1 MAHVFQNKRTFW
13 LVLVIAFALCLQPV
27 LAADKAMS
35 IAYWGNGGYY
45 IGDTIIFDGYSPAG
59 NATAI
64 KLTGPGLPAGGVPI
78 YDLDGSEGTGNP
90 VIVKEDGSWRLVW
103 YTGSIKSVDKMQTA
117 RYRVTVFDVND
128 PTVSAT
134 TSFMMKKPDFYVTAS
149 PDTLETSEYI
159 QLLGTAE
166 QGTSDIRIVISDE
179 VGKVYH
185 TYDTAASSSGYFTYA
200 FHVDMKPGTYYITVS
215 SPSVKNTFRTEIT
228 ILPPPANETANATAR
243 VTPVTTMPP
252 DSGMLS
258 ISSTP
263 TGSQVYVDSVS
274 MGVTPI
280 TLDNIAPGSH
290 LVEIKSPGY
299 LTFSLQVTVNA
310 GETTSLSPNMVKSPL
325 SLPASPLVAL
335 GGLVIAGMLFLVR
348 SAARKDG

>member
-1 MAHVFQNKRTFW
+1 MTLLFRNIRTFW
-13 LVLVIAFALCLQPV
+13 LILVIALALCMQPV
-27 LAADKAMS
+27 LAADKAMT

-45 IGDTIIFDGYSPAG
+45 IGDTIIFDGSSPAG

-64 KLTGPGLPAGGVPI
+64 KLSGPGLPAGGVPI
-78 YDLDGSEGTGNP
+78 YDLDGAEGTGNP
-90 VIVKEDGSWRLVW
+90 VIVKDDGTWRLVW

-117 RYRVTVFDVND
+117 RYRITVFDVNN
-128 PTVSAT
+128 PSTSST
-134 TSFMMKKPDFYVTAS
+134 TSVMMKKPDFYVTAS
-149 PDTLETSEYI
+149 PDTLETGQYI

-166 QGTSDIRIVISDE
+166 QGTSDIHIVISDE

-185 TYDTAASSSGYFTYA
+185 TYDTSASASGYFTYA

-215 SPSVKNTFRTEIT
+215 SPSVKNTFRTTIT
-228 ILPPPANETANATAR
+228 VIPPTSPATNVT
-243 VTPVTTMPP
+243 VGITPVTTVPS

-274 MGVTPI
+274 KGVTPI
-280 TLDNIAPGSH
+280 TLANIAPGSH

-310 GETTSLSPNMVKSPL
+310 GETTSLSPNLVKSPL
-325 SLPASPLVAL
+325 SVPLTPVSAL
-335 GGLVIAGMLFLVR
+335 AGLVIAGMLFLIR
-348 SAARKDG
+348 SAARKDE

>member
-1 MAHVFQNKRTFW
+1 MAQLFRNKRTLW
-13 LVLVIAFALCLQPV
+13 LVLVIACALCMQPV
-27 LAADKAMS
+27 LAADKAMT

-78 YDLDGSEGTGNP
+78 YDLDGAEGTGNP
-90 VIVKEDGSWRLVW
+90 VIVKEDGTWRLVW

-117 RYRVTVFDVND
+117 RYHITVFDVNN
-128 PTVSAT
+128 PSVSSS
-134 TSFMMKKPDFYVTAS
+134 TSFMMKKPDFSVTAS
-149 PDTLETSEYI
+149 PDTLETGEYI

-166 QGTSDIRIVISDE
+166 QGTSDIHIVISDE

-185 TYDTAASSSGYFTYA
+185 TYDTSASASGYFTYA
-200 FHVDMKPGTYYITVS
+200 FHVDMKPGTYYITIS
-215 SPSVKNTFRTEIT
+215 SPSVKNTYRTTIT
-228 ILPPPANETANATAR
+228 VIPPASPATN
-243 VTPVTTMPP
+243 VTVGITPVTTVPS

-263 TGSQVYVDSVS
+263 TGAQVYVDSVS

-280 TLDNIAPGSH
+280 TLANIAPGSH

-325 SLPASPLVAL
+325 SLPVSPLVAL

-348 SAARKDG
+348 SAAKKDG

>member
-1 MAHVFQNKRTFW
+1 MALLFWNIRTFW
-13 LVLVIAFALCLQPV
+13 LVLVIAFALCMQPV

-90 VIVKEDGSWRLVW
+90 VIVKEDGTWRLVW

-117 RYRVTVFDVND
+117 RYHITIFDVNN
-128 PTVSAT
+128 PSVSSS
-134 TSFMMKKPDFYVTAS
+134 TSFMMKKPDFYVTAT
-149 PDTLETSEYI
+149 PDTLETGEYI

-166 QGTSDIRIVISDE
+166 QGTSDIHIVISDE

-185 TYDTAASSSGYFTYA
+185 TYDTSASASGYFTYA
-200 FHVDMKPGTYYITVS
+200 FHVDMKPGTYFVTIS
-215 SPSVKNTFRTEIT
+215 SPSVKNTYRTPIT
-228 ILPPPANETANATAR
+228 IIPPGNPATNVT
-243 VTPVTTMPP
+243 VGITPVTTVPS

-263 TGSQVYVDSVS
+263 TGAQVYVDSVS
-274 MGVTPI
+274 KGVTPI
-280 TLDNIAPGSH
+280 TLANIAPGSH

-325 SLPASPLVAL
+325 SLPLSPLVAL
-335 GGLVIAGMLFLVR
+335 AGLVIAGMLFLVR
-348 SAARKDG
+348 SAARKDE